1 MENINCWTPSPC
13 SLTSYSEL
21 LGYHVLPIPVSPQ
34 VFTCLIQDKELPVK
48 VEAAVALQFL
58 IKHQSIAESFIQPY
72 VKPIIQGKT

>member
-1 MENINCWTPSPC
+1 VFSD
-13 SLTSYSEL
+13 SEL

-34 VFTCLIQDKELPVK
+34 VFTCQIQDKELLVK
-48 VEAAVALQFL
+48 VEVAVALLFL